1 MQPFSKRKDWFGARF
16 LPLEKGQLGI
26 FLFRETTSSDRH
38 FLLILSR
45 FDLPNFTPFATLE
58 LTFFRVPFTKFEGTM
73 NQLPLLRGEH
83 LPSVYRYA
91 ELFKHLPSLAMVVSP
106 SSAGRKPYDRNIL
119 LRALVYRC
127 LRQIPT
133 LSELVFE
140 LGNNPSLVDCLGLN
154 PLKSLPTLERFSH
167 FLRHTENSA
176 LHKIRLVL
184 VQELIGQGVI
194 VGKVIALDSCSVV
207 APLRENNLKTS
218 LAHCRFDKDQPPKG
232 DPEAGVGVRVHFSSP
247 IKKEVTYFWGYRNHT
262 VSDTESELTLWE
274 ETQPANVS
282 EVTRA
287 VPMLQAVRDMSLPTQ
302 FVAGDS
308 EYDVETILKYIAQEM
323 HAQPIIAHNPRN
335 EGNTVFTVKGNEV
348 YCAAN
353 LPMVHRGKVTNKP
366 KGLEYRQYGCPLHW
380 RKTLQKKYLLCPVG
394 HPKFLEQKGCNALIR
409 LTPSVRS
416 QIPYGTDLFNQI
428 YRKRTAIE
436 RSYSRLLAINMQ
448 HPTVRGL
455 QANSNHCTIAHI
467 ATLLIAITAA
477 KQGERDKIRWIKPFV
492 PNFLKKPNFVK
503 P

>member
-1 MQPFSKRKDWFGARF
+1 
-16 LPLEKGQLGI
+16 
-26 FLFRETTSSDRH
+26 
-38 FLLILSR
+38 
-45 FDLPNFTPFATLE
+45 
-58 LTFFRVPFTKFEGTM
+58 M
-73 NQLPLLRGEH
+73 NQLQLLRGEH
-83 LPSVYRYA
+83 LPSVYRYT
-91 ELFKHLPSLAMVVSP
+91 ELFKHLPSLEIVLP
-106 SSAGRKPYDRNIL
+106 LPSAGRKPYDPNIL

-154 PLKSLPTLERFSH
+154 PLKSLPTVERFSH
-167 FLRHTENSA
+167 FLRHTENSSFQ
-176 LHKIRLVL
+176 KIRLAL
-184 VQELIGQGVI
+184 VRELIGLGVI
-194 VGKVIALDSCSVV
+194 VGKVIAVDSCSVV

-218 LAHCRFDKDQPPKG
+218 LARSRFDKSQPPKG
-232 DPEAGVGVRVHFSSP
+232 DPEAGVGVRVHFSSQV
-247 IKKEVTYFWGYRNHT
+247 KKEVTYFWGYRNHT

-287 VPMLQAVRDMSLPTQ
+287 IPMLQAVRDMLLPTE
-302 FVAGDS
+302 FVAGDA

-335 EGNTVFTVKGNEV
+335 EGDTVFTVKGCEV

-353 LPMVHRGKVTNKP
+353 LPMAHRGKVTNKP

-380 RKTLQKKYLLCPVG
+380 RKKLQKKYLLCPVG

-409 LTPSVRS
+409 LTPSIRT
-416 QIPYGTDLFNQI
+416 QIPYGTDIFNQI

-436 RSYSRLLAINMQ
+436 RSYSRLLTINMQ
-448 HPTVRGL
+448 HPTVRRL

-477 KQGERDKIRWIKPFV
+477 KQGERDKIRWIKSFV
-492 PNFLKKPNFVK
+492 PNFSKKPIS
-503 P
+503 